1 MGVLSFILFNPTKSR
16 IGCEN
21 ENRHFTYWI
30 VCSDSELILSNDNC
44 GFLLS
49 CQDLTPGSR
58 LFFRFCLYLSS
69 SAKKMIIE
77 APA

>member
-30 VCSDSELILSNDNC
+30 VCSDSELILSNENC

-49 CQDLTPGSR
+49 CQDLTPITP
-58 LFFRFCLYLSS
+58 FFQFWLYLSS